1 MKNKIMQKL
10 KIGVIGAGYLGKF
23 HAEKYSANKNVQ
35 LVGIAD
41 INFESAS
48 KTAAKQNT
56 KAYADYKQLIGKVD
70 AVSIV
75 VPTNLHFKVSLDF
88 LSNGISTLIEKPI
101 TTTLKEADQLINI
114 AKKTGAVIQT
124 GHLERFNPAI
134 IAVKDKIK
142 EPQFIEAH
150 RLSFYKKRGT
160 EVSVIL
166 DLMIHDIDIIFSFI
180 NSQVKKINAAGAS
193 VISNKIDI
201 ANARFQFEN
210 GAVANL
216 TASRISAKNERK
228 MRIFQQNQYTAIDF
242 GNKNAT
248 NITIDKNGKASD
260 ISPIPGAKIEKL
272 PVLNQDALYAELD
285 SFVNTILFNT
295 PCVVDGNCG
304 RKALKAA
311 LEVIKQIK

>member
-1 MKNKIMQKL
+1 MKKL
-10 KIGVIGAGYLGKF
+10 KIGVIGVGYLGKF

-41 INFESAS
+41 INSEAAFE
-48 KTAAKQNT
+48 TAEKYNT
-56 KAYADYKQLIGKVD
+56 KAYVNYKELIGKVD

-75 VPTNLHFKVSLDF
+75 VPTNLHFKVGFDF

-101 TTTLKEADQLINI
+101 TSTLQEADQLIN
-114 AKKTGAVIQT
+114 AAQKNGAIIQA
-124 GHLERFNPAI
+124 GHLERFNPALV
-134 IAVKDKIK
+134 AVKDKIK
-142 EPQFIEAH
+142 NPQFIEAH
-150 RLSFYKKRGT
+150 RLSFYKTRGT
-160 EVSVIL
+160 EVSVVL
-166 DLMIHDIDIIFSFI
+166 DLMIHDIDIIFSLI
-180 NSQVKKINAAGAS
+180 NSEIKKIDAAGAS
-193 VISNKIDI
+193 VISEHIDI
-201 ANARFQFEN
+201 ANARFQFQN

-260 ISPIPGAKIEKL
+260 ISPIPGAKIEKF
-272 PVLNQDALYAELD
+272 PVLNQDALQAEID
-285 SFVNTILFNT
+285 SFINTILLGK
-295 PCVVDGNCG
+295 PCEVDGHCG

-311 LEVIKQIK
+311 LEVIEQIE

>member
-1 MKNKIMQKL
+1 MKKL

-41 INFESAS
+41 IKSGAAFE
-48 KTAAKQNT
+48 TAQKYNVA
-56 KAYADYKQLIGKVD
+56 AYTNYKQLIGKVD

-228 MRIFQQNQYTAIDF
+228 MRIFQQNRYIAIDF
-242 GNKNAT
+242 ANKQAT
-248 NITIDKNGKASD
+248 SITIDKTAPLSA
-260 ISPIPGAKIEKL
+260 ISPIPGAKIEK
-272 PVLNQDALYAELD
+272 PTVLSQDALQAEIN
-285 SFVNTILFNT
+285 SFVNTVLYNQ
-295 PCVVDGNCG
+295 PCEVDGNCG

-311 LEVIKQIK
+311 LEVIEQIK